1 MTKVKTIFIDSYR
14 YQFGDNEIND
24 FIKNKKVI
32 SIQTHSILDG
42 YDNRTTLVY
51 TIVYE
56 E

>member
-1 MTKVKTIFIDSYR
+1 MTKVKTIFVYSYE
-14 YQFGDNEIND
+14 YQFGDNRIND

-32 SIQTHSILDG
+32 SIQTHSLYKD
-42 YDNRTTLVY
+42 YDNSTTLVY